1 MGTKEA
7 GARGHE
13 EDEAGAGWCCSDWA
27 GERITGTGRRGG
39 QGSGGSGTGD
49 TAIRCARRHDGRSAL
64 CGTRAGKSC
73 DGERV

>member
-49 TAIRCARRHDGRSAL
+49 TAIRRAVGVVRHASREIVRRREGLTDGA
-64 CGTRAGKSC
+64 
-73 DGERV
+73 